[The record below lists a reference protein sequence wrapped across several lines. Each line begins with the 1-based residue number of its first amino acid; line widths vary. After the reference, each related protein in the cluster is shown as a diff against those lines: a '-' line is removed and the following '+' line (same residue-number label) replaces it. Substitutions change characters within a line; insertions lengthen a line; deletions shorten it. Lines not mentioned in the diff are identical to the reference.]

1 MNEIE
6 TLELCQGH
14 KFIHQFIDVIENSQS
29 LMLEFLDKTL
39 YDASREQKLDECDI
53 KQIIKTMLDE
63 LIVLHAHKWAHI
75 DQYEVMSSTLLFLI
89 ILMIVV
95 CRHQIE

>member
-1 MNEIE
+1 MACQMRISLTISSDLKIKVVLIKTASSPRLMNEIE

-63 LIVLHAHKWAHI
+63 LIVLHAHK
-75 DQYEVMSSTLLFLI
+75 
-89 ILMIVV
+89 
-95 CRHQIE
+95 